1 MTEVR
6 DRNKSDEAWVKHLE
20 FIQNAIT
27 RMANNSFWLKGWAV
41 TLVAA
46 TFALNITTPSSLLI
60 LIALVP
66 TVAFWGL
73 DAYFLRQ
80 ERLFRRLY
88 DDVRKN
94 PDRIDMSMDHSPFQN
109 NVETVKQIAN
119 SNSLRVFY
127 GSTVVL
133 ILLASLLRFLFA
145 LLG

>member
-6 DRNKSDEAWVKHLE
+6 DRNKSEEAWVKHLE

-27 RMANNSFWLKGWAV
+27 RMATNSFWLKGWTV

-60 LIALVP
+60 LISLVP
-66 TVAFWGL
+66 TLAFWGL
-73 DAYFLRQ
+73 DAYFLQQ

-88 DDVRKN
+88 DDVRLN
-94 PDRIDMSMDHSPFQN
+94 PERVDMSMDHSGFKN
-109 NVETVKQIAN
+109 EVETIRQIAW
-119 SNSLRVFY
+119 SKSIRDFY
-127 GSTVVL
+127 GAVVVL
-133 ILLASLLRFLFA
+133 ILLAALLRFLFA